1 MKESQAK
8 LPEIE
13 NNPQMRSIRRK
24 NIVKKDENKIT
35 NESEE
40 KNKMNS

>member
-13 NNPQMRSIRRK
+13 NNLQVRSIRRK